1 MATTINLL
9 SDGNA
14 LRRFSSLDGA
24 SISLAAVQYD
34 WAVTNASL
42 SISSTDFV
50 VDSRYTLAIATGSEG
65 EAQDVVLTLADIPLT
80 LDDNSRVLSANMR
93 IKANA
98 PITVSALLSIDSPA
112 ISNAS
117 YSSLYGTTN
126 YSTITPHGFSNGDTV
141 QVTGM
146 TPSSF
151 NRTATVY
158 VGSATQ
164 FYFTLFNGSTGGPYI
179 SGGIAQS
186 STSTIYTP
194 YSKAYLSGSYNAVHT
209 NRAVVPDDEAIHTA
223 TIQITIS
230 GLVGGQ
236 TAHLTMPHLIHDLA
250 LFENSFLG
258 KARNFLPDFYF
269 EIDSLQSQPSYPF
282 FRLLD
287 MLTSAAGDVF
297 AEYGLMYGVESS
309 QLLYQNLT
317 AAYWAQSSLVSP
329 RSVKNKNVPWL
340 SQFTGESIH
349 QNIYSSDGTPFFENE
364 SIRRDFIEWQLSKS
378 YYGRAAGSR
387 IAMTEAAKQ
396 VLPYTKDGSQ
406 STFSVALTP
415 RYQDEPFAIHIR
427 TLTNETSDADA
438 DEMSELVMQSVNLAK
453 PMGYLISHET
463 VDQFNFSFDDPAL
476 GVFDS
481 MTFG

>member
-1 MATTINLL
+1 MATTVNLL

-14 LRRFSSLDGA
+14 LRRFSSLDGT
-24 SISLAAVQYD
+24 SIGLAAVQYD

-50 VDSRYTLAIATGSEG
+50 VDSRYTLAIAAGSEG
-65 EAQDVVLTLADIPLT
+65 EAQNVVLNLSGIPLT
-80 LDDNSRVLSANMR
+80 PDDNSSVLSANMR

-126 YSTITPHGFSNGDTV
+126 YNTITPHGFSNGDTV

-158 VGSATQ
+158 VASATQ
-164 FYFTLFNGSTGGPYI
+164 FYFTLFNGSTGGAYS
-179 SGGIAQS
+179 SGGIAKS
-186 STSTIYTP
+186 STSTTYEP
-194 YSKAYLSGSYNAVHT
+194 YSKTYSSGSYNAIHT

-230 GLVGGQ
+230 GLVGGK
-236 TAHLTMPHLIHDLA
+236 TAHVTMPHLIHDLA
-250 LFENSFLG
+250 LFGNSFLG

-287 MLTSAAGDVF
+287 ILTSTAGEVF
-297 AEYGLMYGVESS
+297 AEYGLMYGIEGS
-309 QLLYQNLT
+309 QLLYENLT
-317 AAYWAQSSLVSP
+317 VAYWAQSSLVSP
-329 RSVKNKNVPWL
+329 RSVKNKYVSWL
-340 SQFTGESIH
+340 SQFSGDFIR
-349 QNIYSSDGTPFFENE
+349 QNIYYSNGNPFFGNE
-364 SIRRDFIEWQLSKS
+364 SIRRDFIEWQLSKG

-387 IAMTEAAKQ
+387 IAMVEAAKQ
-396 VLPYTKDGSQ
+396 VLSYTDNGAQ
-406 STFSVALTP
+406 STFSVSLTP

-427 TLTNETSDADA
+427 TLANETPDANA
-438 DEMSELVMQSVNLAK
+438 NQTSELVMQSVNWAK
-453 PMGYLISHET
+453 PMGYLITHET
-463 VDQFNFSFDDPAL
+463 VDQFNFTVDDPTL

>member
-42 SISSTDFV
+42 SISGTDFV

-98 PITVSALLSIDSPA
+98 PITVSALLYIDSA
-112 ISNAS
+112 
-117 YSSLYGTTN
+117 
-126 YSTITPHGFSNGDTV
+126 
-141 QVTGM
+141 
-146 TPSSF
+146 
-151 NRTATVY
+151 
-158 VGSATQ
+158 SAT
-164 FYFTLFNGSTGGPYI
+164 YS
-179 SGGIAQS
+179 
-186 STSTIYTP
+186 P
-194 YSKAYLSGSYNAVHT
+194 YSKSYSSGSYNAVHT

-287 MLTSAAGDVF
+287 MLTSTAGDVF

-340 SQFTGESIH
+340 SQFTGESIR

-415 RYQDEPFAIHIR
+415 RYQDEPFAIHVR
-427 TLTNETSDADA
+427 TLTNETSDADV
-438 DEMSELVMQSVNLAK
+438 DEMSELVMQSVNWAK

-463 VDQFNFSFDDPAL
+463 VDQFNFSFDDPTL

>member
-42 SISSTDFV
+42 SISSTDFI
-50 VDSRYTLAIATGSEG
+50 VDSRYTLAIAAGSEG
-65 EAQDVVLTLADIPLT
+65 EAQDVVVTLADIPLN

-98 PITVSALLSIDSPA
+98 PITVSALLYIDSA
-112 ISNAS
+112 
-117 YSSLYGTTN
+117 
-126 YSTITPHGFSNGDTV
+126 
-141 QVTGM
+141 
-146 TPSSF
+146 
-151 NRTATVY
+151 
-158 VGSATQ
+158 SAT
-164 FYFTLFNGSTGGPYI
+164 Y
-179 SGGIAQS
+179 A
-186 STSTIYTP
+186 P
-194 YSKAYLSGSYNAVHT
+194 YSKAYSSGSYNAVHT
-209 NRAVVPDDEAIHTA
+209 NRAVVPDDEDIHTA

-230 GLVGGQ
+230 GLIGGQ

-258 KARNFLPDFYF
+258 RARNFLPDFYF

-287 MLTSAAGDVF
+287 ILTSAAGNVF

-364 SIRRDFIEWQLSKS
+364 SIRRDFIEWQLSES
-378 YYGRAAGSR
+378 YHGRAAGSR
-387 IAMTEAAKQ
+387 IAMVEAAKQ
-396 VLPYTKDGSQ
+396 VLSYTKDGNQ

-415 RYQDEPFAIHIR
+415 RYQDEPFAIHVR

-438 DEMSELVMQSVNLAK
+438 DEMSELVMQSVNWAK